1 MLGKK
6 NASIL
11 MWCGE
16 RPYIFE
22 FMKADT
28 IQENYMEMKA

>member
-11 MWCGE
+11 MWYGE
-16 RPYIFE
+16 RAHIFE
-22 FMKADT
+22 FIKTET